1 MFQCETHYF
10 FICFRTEQKREKFFS
25 PRLALQWMH
34 RSGSVAVSA
43 IDIRRRGMTAWAH
56 VSTYALI

>member
-1 MFQCETHYF
+1 MKRIIFLSVS
-10 FICFRTEQKREKFFS
+10 EQNKKGKIFS

-56 VSTYALI
+56 MSTYALI